1 MINTRNKVTP
11 VHGIVHKWRR
21 VRDRSY
27 VTCWLPIFIMLFVAM
42 PSHAYDS
49 IVDPR
54 TFTYAEHELI
64 NGKVIRPVTVVYQ
77 TYGKLD
83 TDGRNGVLIL
93 HGMGGTAHAAGR
105 HAPEGP
111 TGYWDELIG
120 PGRPFDTDKYFVI
133 SPQALAG
140 GHRDGKPGS
149 GTTGPHSIDPK
160 TGRPYGLSFPTFTIR
175 DMVHVHKRLLD
186 HLGVKHLV
194 VVSGI
199 SMGGY
204 QALELITTYPDLADG
219 AIPVV
224 ARGRSPAQH
233 MANHLVRRTAVMN
246 DENWQGGRYYG
257 TGRYPII
264 GMAIASLTSASAYNG
279 SALWYENN
287 ILEYDRDRSPY
298 DDIANLFDMEAE
310 LLTGATARAETG
322 IDANCYLYQS
332 RALTTQNLGYARGD
346 ADNWRQG
353 LANGLSR
360 VNASVLMMPSRTDG
374 SVQPRFA
381 AEIVDILQTLG
392 KTAKLHVID
401 SERGHSGS
409 REFYQ
414 MIPAMSAFIGSLPGA
429 KP

>member
-1 MINTRNKVTP
+1 MRT
-11 VHGIVHKWRR
+11 
-21 VRDRSY
+21 SY
-27 VTCWLPIFIMLFVAM
+27 FAVILFVAT
-42 PSHAYDS
+42 PALAYDG
-49 IVDPR
+49 IVEPR
-54 TFTYAEHELI
+54 TFTLDQHELI
-64 NGKVIRPVTVVYQ
+64 NNQVIKPVTVVYQ
-77 TYGKLD
+77 TYGVLD
-83 TDGRNGVLIL
+83 ADGRNGVLIL

-105 HAPEGP
+105 HTTEGP
-111 TGYWDELIG
+111 RGYWDELIG
-120 PGRPFDTDKYFVI
+120 PGKPFDTDRYFVI

-149 GTTGPHSIDPK
+149 GTTGPHSIDPD
-160 TGRPYGLSFPTFTIR
+160 TGQPYGMTFPTFTIR
-175 DMVHVHKRLLD
+175 DMVHVHKKLLD
-186 HLGVKHLV
+186 HLGVRHLV

-204 QALELITTYPDLADG
+204 QALELITTYPDLADA

-233 MANHLVRRTAVMN
+233 MANHLVRRTAIMN
-246 DENWQGGRYYG
+246 DPDWQDGEYYG
-257 TGRYPII
+257 TGRYPVT
-264 GMAIASLTSASAYNG
+264 GMAIASLTSTSAYNG

-287 ILEYDRDRSPY
+287 ILEYDEDHSPY
-298 DDIANLFDMEAE
+298 DDIENLFGMEVD
-310 LLTGATARAETG
+310 LLAGATARAETG

-332 RALTTQNLGYARGD
+332 RALTTQNLGYGRGEAR
-346 ADNWRQG
+346 NWREA

-360 VNASVLMMPSRTDG
+360 VEASVLMMPSRTDG

-392 KTAKLHVID
+392 KPARLHVID
-401 SERGHSGS
+401 SERGHGGS

-414 MIPAMSAFIGSLPGA
+414 MIPVMVDFIATLPGA

>member
-1 MINTRNKVTP
+1 MRLKTIPEGTFFTQVM
-11 VHGIVHKWRR
+11 R
-21 VRDRSY
+21 VAA
-27 VTCWLPIFIMLFVAM
+27 MLLVAM
-42 PSHAYDS
+42 PLFAYEGM
-49 IVDPR
+49 VEPQ
-54 TFTYAEHELI
+54 TYTYAEHELI
-64 NGKVIRPVTVVYQ
+64 NGQVITPVTVVYQ
-77 TYGKLD
+77 AYGSLD
-83 TDGRNGVLIL
+83 TDGRNGILIL

-105 HAPEGP
+105 HSPDGP
-111 TGYWDELIG
+111 RGYWDALIG
-120 PGRPFDTDKYFVI
+120 PGKPFDTDKYFVI

-149 GTTGPHSIDPK
+149 GTTGPHSIDPA
-160 TGRPYGLSFPTFTIR
+160 TGRPYGMTFPTFTIR
-175 DMVHVHKRLLD
+175 DMVHVHKKLLD

-194 VVSGI
+194 AVSGI

-233 MANHLVRRTAVMN
+233 MANHLVRRTAIMN
-246 DENWQGGRYYG
+246 DANWQDGEYYG
-257 TGRYPII
+257 TGRYPDM
-264 GMAIASLTSASAYNG
+264 GMAIASLTSSSAYNG
-279 SALWYENN
+279 SALWHENN
-287 ILEYDRDRSPY
+287 ILEYDQGRSPY
-298 DDIANLFDMEAE
+298 DDFDNLFDMEAE
-310 LLTGATARAETG
+310 LLASATERARTG

-346 ADNWRQG
+346 ADNWREA
-353 LANGLSR
+353 LANGLNR

-392 KTAKLHVID
+392 KSATLHVID
-401 SERGHSGS
+401 SERGHGGS

-414 MIPAMSAFIGSLPGA
+414 MIPVMSAFIGALPGA
-429 KP
+429 KL

>member
-1 MINTRNKVTP
+1 VRASFFAVVLFFAVP
-11 VHGIVHKWRR
+11 SLSYDGIVEPH
-21 VRDRSY
+21 
-27 VTCWLPIFIMLFVAM
+27 
-42 PSHAYDS
+42 
-49 IVDPR
+49 
-54 TFTYAEHELI
+54 TFTFDEHELI
-64 NGKVIRPVTVVYQ
+64 NGQVIKPVTVVYQ
-77 TYGKLD
+77 TYGTLD
-83 TDGRNGVLIL
+83 ADGRNGMLIL
-93 HGMGGTAHAAGR
+93 HGMGGTAHAAGQ
-105 HAPEGP
+105 HTPDGP

-120 PGRPFDTDKYFVI
+120 PGKPFDTDKFFVI

-149 GTTGPHSIDPK
+149 GTTGPHSIDPN
-160 TGRPYGLSFPTFTIR
+160 TGRPYGMTFPTFTIR

-186 HLGVKHLV
+186 SLGVKHLV

-204 QALELITTYPDLADG
+204 QALELITTYPGLADG

-233 MANHLVRRTAVMN
+233 MANHLVRRTGIMN
-246 DENWQGGRYYG
+246 DPHWQNGNYYN
-257 TGRYPII
+257 TGRYPLM
-264 GMAIASLTSASAYNG
+264 GMAVASLTSTSAYNG

-287 ILEYDRDRSPY
+287 ILDYDENRSPY
-298 DDIANLFDMEAE
+298 DDIENHFAMETE
-310 LLTGATARAETG
+310 LLAGVKARAETG

-332 RALTTQNLGYARGD
+332 RALTTQNLGYKRGD
-346 ADNWRQG
+346 AVNWREA
-353 LANGLSR
+353 LANGLAR
-360 VNASVLMMPSRTDG
+360 VEANVLMMPSRTDG
-374 SVQPRFA
+374 SVQPKYA

-392 KTAKLHVID
+392 KPARLHVID

-414 MIPAMSAFIGSLPGA
+414 MIPVMFDFIAALPGA

>member
-1 MINTRNKVTP
+1 MRASYFAVVLFFAIP
-11 VHGIVHKWRR
+11 SFAFDGIVE
-21 VRDRSY
+21 
-27 VTCWLPIFIMLFVAM
+27 PQ
-42 PSHAYDS
+42 
-49 IVDPR
+49 
-54 TFTYAEHELI
+54 TFTIAEHELI
-64 NGKVIRPVTVVYQ
+64 NGQVIKPVTVVYQ
-77 TYGKLD
+77 TYGTLD
-83 TDGRNGVLIL
+83 ADGRNGILIL

-105 HAPEGP
+105 HTPDGP
-111 TGYWDELIG
+111 RGYWDELIG
-120 PGRPFDTDKYFVI
+120 PGMPFDTDKYFVI

-149 GTTGPHSIDPK
+149 GTTGPHSIDPG
-160 TGRPYGLSFPTFTIR
+160 TGHPYGMTFPTFTIR
-175 DMVHVHKRLLD
+175 DMVHVHKKLLD
-186 HLGVKHLV
+186 HLGVNHLV

-204 QALELITTYPDLADG
+204 QALELITTYPGLADG
-219 AIPVV
+219 AVPVV

-233 MANHLVRRTAVMN
+233 MANHLVRRTAIMN
-246 DENWQGGRYYG
+246 DPNWQSGNYYG
-257 TGRYPII
+257 TGRYPVM
-264 GMAIASLTSASAYNG
+264 GMAIASLTSTSAYNG

-287 ILEYDRDRSPY
+287 ILQYDERHSPY
-298 DDIANLFDMEAE
+298 DSIENLFDMEGE
-310 LLTGATARAETG
+310 LIAGATARAETG

-332 RALTTQNLGYARGD
+332 RALTTQNLGYKRGD
-346 ADNWRQG
+346 ANNWREA

-360 VNASVLMMPSRTDG
+360 VEASVLMMPSRTDG

-392 KTAKLHVID
+392 KQARLHVID

-414 MIPAMSAFIGSLPGA
+414 MIPVMSDFIAALPGA

>member
-1 MINTRNKVTP
+1 MRAILIAVATLFATP
-11 VHGIVHKWRR
+11 IFGYDGIVEPK
-21 VRDRSY
+21 
-27 VTCWLPIFIMLFVAM
+27 
-42 PSHAYDS
+42 
-49 IVDPR
+49 
-54 TFTYAEHELI
+54 TFTFAELELI
-64 NGKVIRPVTVVYQ
+64 NGHSISPVTVVYQ
-77 TYGKLD
+77 TYGTLD
-83 TDGRNGVLIL
+83 PDGQNGILIL

-105 HAPEGP
+105 YTPDGP
-111 TGYWDELIG
+111 RGYWDELIG
-120 PGRPFDTDKYFVI
+120 PGKPFDTDKYFVI

-149 GTTGPHSIDPK
+149 GTTGPHSDDPN
-160 TGRPYGLSFPTFTIR
+160 TGQPYGMRFPMFTIR
-175 DMVHVHKRLLD
+175 DMVTAHKKLLD
-186 HLGVKHLV
+186 HLGVRHLV

-204 QALELITTYPDLADG
+204 QALELITTYPELADG

-233 MANHLVRRTAVMN
+233 MANHLVRRTAITS
-246 DENWQGGRYYG
+246 DPAWQEGDYYS
-257 TGRYPII
+257 TGRYPSN
-264 GMAIASLTSASAYNG
+264 GMAIAALTSTASYNG

-287 ILEYDRDRSPY
+287 ILEYDVHRSPY
-298 DDIANLFDMEAE
+298 DSFENQFEMEE
-310 LLTGATARAETG
+310 QLLGSALDRAATG

-332 RALTTQNLGYARGD
+332 RALTSQNLGHDRGP
-346 ADNWRQG
+346 AETWRQA
-353 LANGLSR
+353 LANGLQR
-360 VNASVLMMPSRTDG
+360 VEANVLMMPSRTDG

-392 KTAKLHVID
+392 KPAKLHVID

-414 MIPAMSAFIGSLPGA
+414 MIPVMTDFISGLPGA